1 MADGNTTL
9 LMKILRL
16 IRARLTALLGKWW
29 VPQDAG
35 ALHLIIRLLR
45 QEGAA
50 HWRGYAT
57 AIVFMAIGAGCTS
70 LLVYLAGQATNYAYI
85 NRSFQYVAFVAIA
98 AMVLSTV
105 KGLAVYGQSVTMAK
119 LSYRVTAENQRRLF
133 DSLIRQPVS
142 YFADRHSSEY
152 GMTISYGANAAATV
166 LNLVIYALGRDAL
179 SLIGLVIVM
188 VSQQPILSLVS
199 VLIFP
204 PAILSLRH
212 LIRRVQEITKSQFG
226 GGVRVLRTLQET
238 LQGFRLVKILNL
250 EDTMRAR
257 VDQDIASVEQASNRL
272 ARVSAQTSPLMEA
285 LGGIAIAVIMLYGG
299 YWVLVL
305 DAAPGEFLSFIMA
318 FLLAYEPAK
327 RIARLNVDLSN
338 QLFGLRL
345 LDQITHLPPEPDD
358 SDKPALRV
366 HDGRI
371 DFVNVDFS
379 YRRSEPVLRNLS
391 FAAKAGKVTALVGPS
406 GGGKSTILN
415 LILRLYELDKGAIL
429 IDGADI
435 AQVSRRTLRNCVTY
449 VGQDVFLF
457 HGTIRENI
465 AIGRQDAT
473 EDEIIAAARA
483 AHAHQFISSFPAGY
497 DTPVGEHGLQLSGGQ
512 RQRVAVAR
520 ALVRDAPIVLL
531 DEPTASLDSESERHV
546 QAAIA
551 RLFENRTILVI
562 AHRLHT
568 IVHADMI
575 HVVENGSI
583 VESGTHEHLLRMGR
597 RYPELYKLQ
606 LGAPDRQHGPL
617 AMVL

>member
-1 MADGNTTL
+1 
-9 LMKILRL
+9 
-16 IRARLTALLGKWW
+16 
-29 VPQDAG
+29 
-35 ALHLIIRLLR
+35 
-45 QEGAA
+45 
-50 HWRGYAT
+50 
-57 AIVFMAIGAGCTS
+57 
-70 LLVYLAGQATNYAYI
+70 
-85 NRSFQYVAFVAIA
+85 
-98 AMVLSTV
+98 
-105 KGLAVYGQSVTMAK
+105 
-119 LSYRVTAENQRRLF
+119 
-133 DSLIRQPVS
+133 
-142 YFADRHSSEY
+142 
-152 GMTISYGANAAATV
+152 
-166 LNLVIYALGRDAL
+166 
-179 SLIGLVIVM
+179 M
-188 VSQQPILSLVS
+188 VSQQPILSLVG

-204 PAILSLRH
+204 PAMLSLRH

-226 GGVRVLRTLQET
+226 GGVRVLRTVQET

-250 EDTMRAR
+250 EDAMRAR

-305 DAAPGEFLSFIMA
+305 DAAPGEFVAFIIA

-345 LDQITHLPPEPDD
+345 LDQIRHLPPEPDD
-358 SDKPALRV
+358 SDKPALDV
-366 HDGRI
+366 NNGRI

-379 YRRSEPVLRNLS
+379 YRPGEVVLRNLS

-415 LILRLYELDKGAIL
+415 LILRLYELDQGAIL

-435 AQVSRRTLRNCVTY
+435 AQVSRRTLRSCVTY

-465 AIGRQDAT
+465 AIGRQDAS
-473 EDEIIAAARA
+473 EDEIIEAARA

-497 DTPVGEHGLQLSGGQ
+497 DTAVGEHGLQLSGGQ
-512 RQRVAVAR
+512 RQRIAVAR

-575 HVVENGSI
+575 HVVEDGSI
-583 VESGTHEHLLRMGR
+583 VESGTHDHLLRAGR
-597 RYPELYKLQ
+597 RYPQLYKLQ
-606 LGAPDRQHGPL
+606 LGGLDRQHGPL
-617 AMVL
+617 AETV